1 VPRERDRLAAAFRS
15 ESRTHTRRCSLT
27 CSPEHRRAAGGGGVC
42 GGTGRRVGEGRVCPA
57 RVGSMTSS
65 GHGVGGRCS
74 CSRGVGRASSVACR
88 GLTPAPVTAIQAVT
102 GTGVDGG
109 QVEGL
114 AHTSDAPC
122 LNCARDTGCSAI
134 GLSPGTTPARPT
146 ARSLLLRPA
155 LDVRPQPKLY
165 PPLPEIQDGTRHV
178 VISALIEADAVAM
191 GEAQD
196 LGNDLSVDQVLG
208 SHLRC
213 HLNLV

>member
-1 VPRERDRLAAAFRS
+1 MPRERDRLAAAFRS

-146 ARSLLLRPA
+146 TAGDGRCSRGANVARDRCPRQRRRRLKHKKCAISKHFFSGSDGTRTRDLRRDRPA
-155 LDVRPQPKLY
+155 L
-165 PPLPEIQDGTRHV
+165 
-178 VISALIEADAVAM
+178 
-191 GEAQD
+191 
-196 LGNDLSVDQVLG
+196 
-208 SHLRC
+208 
-213 HLNLV
+213 